1 MMLAESVSPIDSTP
15 DTMDE
20 LIRALQNPVLYD
32 HPVNNISTIETHIS
46 WVILTGHYAFK
57 VLKPVNLGFV
67 DFSTLEKRRYYCNEG
82 FRLNNRIS
90 TALYLQVV
98 PIKGTREH
106 PRFSGGG
113 NAIEYAIKMREFP
126 QSGLLSYYATNHQL
140 LPRHIDTMA
149 ELTASLHSKARPA
162 DTSTSFG
169 SFYTFLKWSQE
180 NFEQIERIVPQSI
193 LPGDYQRWKT
203 SCLSGVTR
211 LQDQIDQRIH
221 SGFVRE
227 CHGDLHLGNMAI
239 IDQEL
244 TFFDCIEFNQEL
256 RWIDTMS
263 DIAFVAMDLHARDYA
278 NLAWRFVNQYL
289 QNTGDYNGI
298 TLLREYFVFRALVRA
313 KVEALQIKQPDAED
327 HISNSSYHQMTH
339 YLQLAQSW
347 SRNISPAII
356 IMHGLSGSGKST
368 MAKQLT
374 ESLGAIQIRSDV
386 ERKRL
391 SSLRPGEKSNSN
403 FDQGLYTSNITQ
415 QTYDRL
421 AQLASTILQAGYT
434 VIIDASFLK
443 QSQRQQ
449 FITLARQY
457 RVSHSFVSC
466 EAPNDVLRDRIRQRA
481 KKGSDPSEATVEV
494 LEYQIQSQQPL
505 TPQELVSAVITR
517 SPATAFTSQQL
528 GSLKQKICSH
538 H

>member
-1 MMLAESVSPIDSTP
+1 MVLTESCSLIDSMPGT
-15 DTMDE
+15 TDE

-32 HPVNNISTIETHIS
+32 HPVDNISIIETHIS
-46 WVILTGHYAFK
+46 WVILTGYFAYK
-57 VLKPVNLGFV
+57 ILKPVNLGFV

-82 FRLNNRIS
+82 FRLNKRIS
-90 TALYLQVV
+90 ATLYLQVV

-106 PRFSGGG
+106 PRLSGGG

-126 QSGLLSYYATNHQL
+126 QSGLLSYYATNHLL

-149 ELTASLHSKARPA
+149 ELTASFHSRARPA

-169 SFYTFLKWSQE
+169 SLNTFLKWSQE
-180 NFEQIERIVPQSI
+180 NFEHIERIVPQSI
-193 LPGDYQRWKT
+193 LPGDYQCWKT

-211 LQDQIDQRIH
+211 LQDQIDQRLH

-256 RWIDTMS
+256 RWIDTIS
-263 DIAFVAMDLHARDYA
+263 EIAFVAMDLHARGYA
-278 NLAWRFVNQYL
+278 KFAWRFLNQYL

-298 TLLREYFVFRALVRA
+298 ALLREYLVYRALVRA
-313 KVEALQIKQPDAED
+313 KVEALQAKQPDAEN
-327 HISNSSYHQMTH
+327 HTSNSSYHQMTH

-347 SRNISPAII
+347 SRNISPALI

-368 MAKQLT
+368 MAKQLV
-374 ESLGAIQIRSDV
+374 EALGAIQIRSDV

-391 SSLRPGEKSNSN
+391 SGLRPGEKSNSN
-403 FDQGLYTSNITQ
+403 VDRGLYTTDITQ

-421 AQLASTILQAGYT
+421 AQLAGTILQAGYI

-443 QSQRQQ
+443 HSQRQQ

-466 EAPNDVLRDRIRQRA
+466 EAPDDVLRDRIRQRA
-481 KKGSDPSEATVEV
+481 KKGSDPSEATVQV
-494 LEYQIQSQQPL
+494 LEHQIQSQQPL
-505 TPQELVSAVITR
+505 TPQERVSAVITR
-517 SPATAFTSQQL
+517 SPASAFTSQQL
-528 GSLKQKICSH
+528 PSLKQKISSH

>member
-1 MMLAESVSPIDSTP
+1 MVLAESSSPIVSMP
-15 DTMDE
+15 DTRDE
-20 LIRALQNPVLYD
+20 LILALQNPVLYD
-32 HPVNNISTIETHIS
+32 HPVKNISIIETHIS
-46 WVILTGHYAFK
+46 WVILTGYFAYK
-57 VLKPVNLGFV
+57 ILKPVNLGFV
-67 DFSTLEKRRYYCNEG
+67 DFSTLEKRCYYCNEG
-82 FRLNNRIS
+82 FRLNKRIAA
-90 TALYLQVV
+90 ALYLQVV
-98 PIKGTREH
+98 PIKGTPEH
-106 PRFSGGG
+106 PRLSGGG

-126 QSGLLSYYATNHQL
+126 QSGLLSYYATNHLL

-149 ELTASLHSKARPA
+149 ELTASFHSRARPA

-169 SFYTFLKWSQE
+169 SLNTFLKWSQE
-180 NFEQIERIVPQSI
+180 NFEHIERIVPQSI
-193 LPGDYQRWKT
+193 LPGNYQRWKT
-203 SCLSGVTR
+203 SCLSGITR
-211 LQDQIDQRIH
+211 LQGQIDQRIH

-227 CHGDLHLGNMAI
+227 CHGDLHLSNMAI

-256 RWIDTMS
+256 RWIDTIS
-263 DIAFVAMDLHARDYA
+263 EIAFVAMDLHARGYA
-278 NLAWRFVNQYL
+278 KFAWRFLNQYL
-289 QNTGDYNGI
+289 QITGDYNGI
-298 TLLREYFVFRALVRA
+298 ALLREYLVYRALVRA
-313 KVEALQIKQPDAED
+313 KIEALQAKQPDAEN
-327 HISNSSYHQMTH
+327 HASNSSYHQMTH

-347 SRNISPAII
+347 SRNISPALI

-368 MAKQLT
+368 MAKHLV
-374 ESLGAIQIRSDV
+374 EALGAIQIRSDV

-391 SSLRPGEKSNSN
+391 SGLRPGEKSNSN
-403 FDQGLYTSNITQ
+403 VDQGLYTTDITQ

-421 AQLASTILQAGYT
+421 AQLAGTILQAGYI

-443 QSQRQQ
+443 HSQRQQ

-466 EAPNDVLRDRIRQRA
+466 EAPDDVLRNRIRQRT

-494 LEYQIQSQQPL
+494 LEHQIQSQQPL
-505 TPQELVSAVITR
+505 TPQERVSAVITR

-528 GSLKQKICSH
+528 RSLKQKISSH